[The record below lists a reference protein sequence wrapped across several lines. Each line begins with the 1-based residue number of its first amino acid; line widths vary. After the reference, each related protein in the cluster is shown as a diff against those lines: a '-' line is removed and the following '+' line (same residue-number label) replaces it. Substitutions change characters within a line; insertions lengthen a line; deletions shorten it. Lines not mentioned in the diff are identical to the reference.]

1 MLVGKVFYLKKVPN
15 LYIEV
20 FFFFSLKAAST
31 NHPPHSAPVQFDPPA
46 VSQLAST
53 THKSWLPPQPEK
65 SANRDP
71 RLNRSSAPS
80 INTKEHGSFKKESQV
95 TPPVFN
101 VPEKR
106 VSVPPER
113 PNKLMR
119 IPKKDTSTSDEKAK
133 SKSVSPL
140 SKGVVHKSKE
150 SESKTLDV
158 SKKDPRLRKQMHDK
172 IDPKEEEVK
181 EKKKGTERKEREDI
195 GKGTEPQRSSN
206 SRGKVVNGSLN
217 KHDRFDTFQ
226 KQDIKVNKTNIR
238 KRSRSRSR
246 SPPQHSP
253 KRKDRRS
260 PKRRTRSITPPPKS
274 GKARQLNKHNEDDNQ
289 QASVREDRST
299 LKKTVS
305 ELRRL
310 KRPLEERAPE
320 HRDVQPQRASPVERK
335 GVKDMKRWR
344 SGWEENK
351 P

>member
-1 MLVGKVFYLKKVPN
+1 MSQP
-15 LYIEV
+15 
-20 FFFFSLKAAST
+20 
-31 NHPPHSAPVQFDPPA
+31 AP
-46 VSQLAST
+46 S
-53 THKSWLPPQPEK
+53 THKSWLPPQPDK
-65 SANRDP
+65 PANRDP

-80 INTKEHGSFKKESQV
+80 INTKEQASFKKESQV

-106 VSVPPER
+106 VLVPPER
-113 PNKLMR
+113 PGKLMR
-119 IPKKDTSTSDEKAK
+119 IPKKDTSASDEKAK

-140 SKGVVHKSKE
+140 SKGVVHKGKE
-150 SESKTLDV
+150 PEHSKTLDV

-172 IDPKEEEVK
+172 TDPKEEEVK

-195 GKGTEPQRSSN
+195 GKGTEPQRSSS

-226 KQDIKVNKTNIR
+226 KQDIKVSKTNIR

-260 PKRRTRSITPPPKS
+260 PKRRTRSITPPQKC

-289 QASVREDRST
+289 QANVREDRSMP
-299 LKKTVS
+299 KKNVP

-310 KRPLEERAPE
+310 KRPLEERGTE

-335 GVKDMKRWR
+335 NVKDTKRWR

>member
-1 MLVGKVFYLKKVPN
+1 MHFTKVMN

-20 FFFFSLKAAST
+20 VFPPFLKEAST
-31 NHPPHSAPVQFDPPA
+31 NHPRQSVPVQFDPPA
-46 VSQLAST
+46 VSQST
-53 THKSWLPPQPEK
+53 STSLKTWPPPQPDK
-65 SANRDP
+65 PSNRDP
-71 RLNRSSAPS
+71 RLNRTSAPS
-80 INTKEHGSFKKESQV
+80 INTKEQGPFRKESQV
-95 TPPVFN
+95 TPPVFTA
-101 VPEKR
+101 PEKR
-106 VSVPPER
+106 VPAPPER
-113 PNKLMR
+113 PSKLMR
-119 IPKKDTSTSDEKAK
+119 IPKKDNSTTDEKAK

-140 SKGVVHKSKE
+140 GKGFLHKSKDPE
-150 SESKTLDV
+150 PEHPKTLDV
-158 SKKDPRLRKQMHDK
+158 NKKDPRLRKQLHEKTDL
-172 IDPKEEEVK
+172 KEEEVK
-181 EKKKGTERKEREDI
+181 EKKKGTERKEREDA

-226 KQDIKVNKTNIR
+226 KQDIKVSKTNIR
-238 KRSRSRSR
+238 KRSRSR

-274 GKARQLNKHNEDDNQ
+274 GKARLLSKHNEDDNQ
-289 QASVREDRST
+289 QTNVREDRILT
-299 LKKTVS
+299 KKNVS

-310 KRPLEERAPE
+310 KRPLEERTPE

-335 GVKDMKRWR
+335 GAKDIKRWR